1 MDFKLIKNLGGIGAV
16 LLTIGIFF
24 PILSL
29 VGIVFVLLSLKGI
42 GEYYNERCIFN
53 YALYYVILSVIG
65 IAVYAVLPIV
75 LLKENPLVFM
85 FMIIQCI
92 SCIFAEEFLFRT
104 ILILVVLF
112 IIFFFGAVFLMK
124 SFNLLSARS
133 RKKMFR

>member
-1 MDFKLIKNLGGIGAV
+1 MHVCKPFVIENFKKAHFYTKEPMDFKLIKNLGGIGAV

-75 LLKENPLVFM
+75 LLKENPL
-85 FMIIQCI
+85 
-92 SCIFAEEFLFRT
+92 
-104 ILILVVLF
+104 
-112 IIFFFGAVFLMK
+112 
-124 SFNLLSARS
+124 
-133 RKKMFR
+133 